1 MTNKQIKKLVKEL
14 VDLELIHQDP
24 NSPKSEKNRVEKRI
38 MAITNQ
44 LMMEPNG
51 LVSLMDIDDLVQQKL
66 KEKE

>member
-24 NSPKSEKNRVEKRI
+24 NSPKSEKNRAEKRI

-44 LMMEPNG
+44 LMTEPNG
-51 LVSLMDIDDLVQQKL
+51 LISLMDIDDLVQAKL
-66 KEKE
+66 KEKN

>member
-38 MAITNQ
+38 
-44 LMMEPNG
+44 
-51 LVSLMDIDDLVQQKL
+51 IDDLVQQKL
-66 KEKE
+66 KEKEQEN